1 MESSQTSQ
9 ELNIVRYKLIGRV
22 VDMAIRISE
31 TIYYVHDLDKGV
43 QFYQDKLGFTLIE
56 KQDWGWALFEA
67 HGGKIGLLT
76 EAVWRQAGEDYE
88 GMPRPRV
95 AFQTDDIEGE
105 VAKLKQAGVEVGEY
119 HGKSESMRAVTFRDL
134 CCNEYFL
141 WDDGS
146 TFD

>member
-1 MESSQTSQ
+1 
-9 ELNIVRYKLIGRV
+9 
-22 VDMAIRISE
+22 MAIRISE

-43 QFYQDKLGFTLIE
+43 QFYQDRLGFTLIE

-67 HGGKIGLLT
+67 HGGKVGLLT

-105 VAKLKQAGVEVGEY
+105 VAKLREAGVEVGDY
-119 HGKSESMRAVTFRDL
+119 HGKSDSMRAVTFRDL
-134 CCNEYFL
+134 CGNEYFL

-146 TFD
+146 TLE